1 MQIENWGFNYE
12 NETAKGYLL
21 YAIELLRRNESRDV
35 ISDELKDK
43 LLCSMDWAF
52 DEKTAEEAYQYYCEA

>member
-1 MQIENWGFNYE
+1 MQVENWGFNYE

-21 YAIELLRRNESRDV
+21 YAIELLNKNEDQAV
-35 ISDELKDK
+35 IDTELRDK

-52 DEKTAEEAYQYYCEA
+52 DEKTAEEAYDYYCEA